1 MRSYSVIVYGAH
13 SAPPVLHLISA
24 INDAAAVVFADMVFG
39 QSPDGVGVTVTDSD
53 GGCVYAQGKV
63 PDDGARGPMNPRQ
76 VGETDGHASGRNRP
90 DRALWRFV
98 VGLVQARA

>member
-1 MRSYSVIVYGAH
+1 MRSYSVIVYGER
-13 SAPPVLHLISA
+13 SAPPVLHLITA

-39 QSPDGVGVTVTDSD
+39 QSPDGVGVTVTDSE
-53 GGCVYAQGKV
+53 GGRLYAQGQV
-63 PDDGARGPMNPRQ
+63 PGGGAHGSPSPRQ
-76 VGETDGHASGRNRP
+76 GAETGGHTPRRNRP